1 MGIGDHGIL
10 AVGKGRTNVAKDTVA
25 AMDTED
31 AEVISASGEDVPE
44 EEAKA

>member
-25 AMDTED
+25 ADSIVFVEEML
-31 AEVISASGEDVPE
+31 GEI
-44 EEAKA
+44 